1 MSHPIHSTNDDLRRA
16 VCAMS
21 ADIEAALALSRA
33 ALHAVAT
40 LSTAHCAATEL
51 ALDEELE
58 RAHEFSAIR
67 TVEVLEDARARLQ
80 VLPAQ
85 MALMDV
91 LEEALQAAADALP
104 DLDENGNLGSQR
116 PQ

>member
-1 MSHPIHSTNDDLRRA
+1 
-16 VCAMS
+16 MS

-58 RAHEFSAIR
+58 RTHEFSAIR

>member
-1 MSHPIHSTNDDLRRA
+1 MSHPMLSTHDDLRRA
-16 VCAMS
+16 VCAIS

-67 TVEVLEDARARLQ
+67 TVEVLEDARSRLQ
-80 VLPAQ
+80 LLPAQ
-85 MALMDV
+85 MALMGV

-104 DLDENGNLGSQR
+104 DLEEPWDAETQR

>member
-1 MSHPIHSTNDDLRRA
+1 
-16 VCAMS
+16 MS

>member
-1 MSHPIHSTNDDLRRA
+1 
-16 VCAMS
+16 MS

-85 MALMDV
+85 MALMGV

-104 DLDENGNLGSQR
+104 DLDEDANAGSQR

>member
-1 MSHPIHSTNDDLRRA
+1 
-16 VCAMS
+16 MS

-33 ALHAVAT
+33 VLHAVAT

>member
-1 MSHPIHSTNDDLRRA
+1 
-16 VCAMS
+16 MS

-104 DLDENGNLGSQR
+104 DLDENGNIGSQR

>member
-1 MSHPIHSTNDDLRRA
+1 MSQSILSTDDDLRRA
-16 VCAMS
+16 VYAMS

-40 LSTAHCAATEL
+40 LSPAHCAATEL

-58 RAHEFSAIR
+58 QAHEFSAIR
-67 TVEVLEDARARLQ
+67 TVEVLEDARSRLQ
-80 VLPAQ
+80 GLPEQ
-85 MALMDV
+85 MSLMGV
-91 LEEALQAAADALP
+91 LEQALQAAADALP
-104 DLDENGNLGSQR
+104 DLHELEDADTLR

>member
-85 MALMDV
+85 MALMGV

-104 DLDENGNLGSQR
+104 DLDEDGNAGSQR